1 MGKIDLTIDLAKA
14 AYKSIKTGG
23 KVSINWGNAFE
34 LQKTL
39 KMPKLSE
46 IKDLKGYLKTKDI
59 ELPDY
64 FRELSQSRRGIYKL
78 SPEERVI
85 DALKQVKLENGTPK
99 FTEEALRS
107 EIKKVNVGKFS
118 KLDLNGFHSDRR
130 CNEIVMFAERADVD
144 LSDVA
149 EFSRLPEY
157 SLGFANSLS
166 KDRFKIFKEFMRYTQ
181 GDEFYIAK
189 IGETNPRRFSFEQLQ
204 QISSYLQEESIQRL
218 RKLVDIKRPEGPFVF
233 KDEYVFDGEK
243 LIQLSITQNLEIN
256 GLVKLAKTSGLNGYS
271 ICEIAKVKDIDL
283 NNVSK
288 VINKIK
294 KSHKGDVAF
303 FVEKD
308 VYEADKF
315 RLLEW
320 SKANDKEVLIKTFD
334 NKMNLISTD
343 KVVPIQGKPN
353 QVKIIGNDFEVVMEA
368 HAVPR
373 KEIAPLLEKFM
384 ETVSETRKIRDK
396 NGNLLRTEY
405 LTPSKVEGLHN
416 WKAVMPDGT
425 VKPIIDVKKSKKGV
439 LSVKKNLESLDGT
452 ITKQNYKRLPD
463 GSWTMRLNIS
473 KDGKVLSKR
482 NIKHKML
489 SANEAESVVNGEKYK
504 VLYSTDEIRVLN
516 AKGETDCVIDLKSLI
531 DANNTPENAL
541 KLKNM
546 LKECSA
552 DELQVIS
559 KKLKT
564 LEFNPIDIDAFADCH
579 AGKVST
585 GDDIFIFRHE
595 MGHID
600 DLFGTAPAKDMA
612 CQGIYST
619 ADDFRKVYSQE
630 LNMFMKEFPQTQR
643 QYVDY
648 FINHSYLDTS
658 KQSFRETAA
667 ELLASNKSPHTCKIL
682 STRTEYLE
690 RYFPRTRSYLVNA

>member
-1 MGKIDLTIDLAKA
+1 MGKVDLAIDLTKA
-14 AYKSIKTGG
+14 AYKYIKTGG
-23 KVSINWGNAFE
+23 KVSINWGSAFE
-34 LQKTL
+34 LQKAL

-46 IKDLKGYLKTKDI
+46 IKDLKAYLKTKDI
-59 ELPDY
+59 KLPGY
-64 FRELSQSRRGIYKL
+64 FEELSQSRRGIYKL

-99 FTEEALRS
+99 FTEEALRV
-107 EIKKVNVGKFS
+107 EIKKVNVGKFQN
-118 KLDLNGFHSDRR
+118 LDLKGFHSDGR

-157 SLGFANSLS
+157 SFGFANSLS
-166 KDRFKIFKEFMRYTQ
+166 KDRFKIFKEFMRYTR
-181 GDEFYIAK
+181 GDEFYIPK
-189 IGETNPRRFSFEQLQ
+189 IGNTNPRRFSFEQLQ
-204 QISSYLQEESIQRL
+204 QISLYLQEESIQRL

-233 KDEYVFDGEK
+233 KDEYVFGGEE
-243 LIQLSITQNLEIN
+243 LIQFSITQNLEIN
-256 GLVKLAKTSGLNGYS
+256 GLVKLAKTSGLNGHS

-294 KSHKGDVAF
+294 KSHKGDVVLSA
-303 FVEKD
+303 EKD
-308 VYEADKF
+308 IYEADKF
-315 RLLEW
+315 RLFEW
-320 SKANDKEVLIKTFD
+320 SRANDKEVLIKTFD

-343 KVVPIQGKPN
+343 KVVPIQGKLN
-353 QVKIIGNDFEVVMEA
+353 QVKIIGNDFEVVLEG
-368 HAVPR
+368 HSVPR
-373 KEIAPLLEKFM
+373 KKDIVNEKILE
-384 ETVSETRKIRDK
+384 TISETRQIRDK
-396 NGNLLRTEY
+396 DGRLLRTEY
-405 LTPSKVEGLHN
+405 LTPSEIDGLHN
-416 WKAVMPDGT
+416 WKVVMPDGT
-425 VKPIIDVKKSKKGV
+425 VKPIIDVKKSKNGILTVTKDM
-439 LSVKKNLESLDGT
+439 EALDGT
-452 ITKQNYKRLPD
+452 VTKSKYRKLPD
-463 GSWTMRLNIS
+463 GSWAMRLNIS
-473 KDGKVLSKR
+473 KDGKILSGR
-482 NIKHKML
+482 NVKHKMI
-489 SANEAESVVNGEKYK
+489 SANEAESTINGKKYR
-504 VLYSTDEIRVLN
+504 VLYSSDEIKLLN

-564 LEFNPIDIDAFADCH
+564 LEFNPIDIDAFADCR
-579 AGKVST
+579 AGKVSN
-585 GDDIFIFRHE
+585 GDDIFTFRHE

-648 FINHSYLDTS
+648 FINHSDFDTS
-658 KQSFRETAA
+658 KQSFKETVA
-667 ELLASNKSPHTCKIL
+667 ELLASNKSPDTCKIL

>member
-1 MGKIDLTIDLAKA
+1 MGKVDLAIDLTKA
-14 AYKSIKTGG
+14 AYKYIKTGG
-23 KVSINWGNAFE
+23 KVSINWGSAFE
-34 LQKTL
+34 LQKAL

-46 IKDLKGYLKTKDI
+46 IKDLKAYLKTKDI
-59 ELPDY
+59 KLPGY
-64 FRELSQSRRGIYKL
+64 FEELSQSRRGIYKL

-99 FTEEALRS
+99 FTEEALRV
-107 EIKKVNVGKFS
+107 EIKKVNVGKFQN
-118 KLDLNGFHSDRR
+118 LDLKGFHSDGR

-157 SLGFANSLS
+157 SFGFANSLS
-166 KDRFKIFKEFMRYTQ
+166 KDRFKIFKEFMRYTR
-181 GDEFYIAK
+181 GDEFYIPK
-189 IGETNPRRFSFEQLQ
+189 IGNTNPRRFSFEQLQ
-204 QISSYLQEESIQRL
+204 QISLYLQEESIQRL

-233 KDEYVFDGEK
+233 KDEYVFGGEE
-243 LIQLSITQNLEIN
+243 LIQFSITQNLEIN
-256 GLVKLAKTSGLNGYS
+256 GLVKLAKTSGLNGHS

-294 KSHKGDVAF
+294 KSHKGDVVLSA
-303 FVEKD
+303 EKD
-308 VYEADKF
+308 IYEADKF
-315 RLLEW
+315 RLFEW
-320 SKANDKEVLIKTFD
+320 SRANDKEVLIKTFD

-343 KVVPIQGKPN
+343 KVVPIQGKLN
-353 QVKIIGNDFEVVMEA
+353 QVKIIGNDFEVVLEG
-368 HAVPR
+368 HSVPR
-373 KEIAPLLEKFM
+373 KKDIVNEKILE
-384 ETVSETRKIRDK
+384 TISETRQIRDK
-396 NGNLLRTEY
+396 DGRLLRTEY
-405 LTPSKVEGLHN
+405 LTPSEIDGLHN
-416 WKAVMPDGT
+416 WKVVMPDGT
-425 VKPIIDVKKSKKGV
+425 VKPIIDVKKSKNGILTVTKDM
-439 LSVKKNLESLDGT
+439 EALDGT
-452 ITKQNYKRLPD
+452 VTKSKYRKLPD
-463 GSWTMRLNIS
+463 GSWAMRLNIS
-473 KDGKVLSKR
+473 KDGKILSGR
-482 NIKHKML
+482 NVKHKMI
-489 SANEAESVVNGEKYK
+489 SANEAESTINGKKYR
-504 VLYSTDEIRVLN
+504 VLYSSDEIKLLN

-585 GDDIFIFRHE
+585 GDDIFKFRHE

>member
-34 LQKTL
+34 LQKAL

-78 SPEERVI
+78 SPEEKVI

-181 GDEFYIAK
+181 GDEFYIPK
-189 IGETNPRRFSFEQLQ
+189 IGNTNPRRFSFEQLQ
-204 QISSYLQEESIQRL
+204 QISLYLQEESIQRL

-233 KDEYVFDGEK
+233 KDEYVFGGEE
-243 LIQLSITQNLEIN
+243 LIQFSITQNLEIN
-256 GLVKLAKTSGLNGYS
+256 GLVKLAKTSGLNGHS

-294 KSHKGDVAF
+294 KSHKGDVVLSA
-303 FVEKD
+303 EKD
-308 VYEADKF
+308 IYEADKF
-315 RLLEW
+315 RLFEW
-320 SKANDKEVLIKTFD
+320 SRANDKEVLVKTFD

-343 KVVPIQGKPN
+343 KVVPVAGKPS
-353 QVKIIGNDFEVVMEA
+353 QAKIIGKDFEVVLEG
-368 HAVPR
+368 HSVPR
-373 KEIAPLLEKFM
+373 KKDIVNEKLS
-384 ETVSETRKIRDK
+384 VPISETRQIRDK
-396 NGNLLRTEY
+396 DGKLLRTEY
-405 LTPSKVEGLHN
+405 LTPSEVEGLHN

-425 VKPIIDVKKSKKGV
+425 VKPIIDVKKSKNGILTVTKDM
-439 LSVKKNLESLDGT
+439 EALDGT
-452 ITKQNYKRLPD
+452 VTKSKYRKLPD
-463 GSWTMRLNIS
+463 GSWAMRLNIS
-473 KDGKVLSKR
+473 KDGKILSGR
-482 NIKHKML
+482 NVKHKMI
-489 SANEAESVVNGEKYK
+489 SVNEAESTVNGKKYK
-504 VLYSTDEIRVLN
+504 VLYSSDEIKILN

-531 DANNTPENAL
+531 DDNNAPENAL

-552 DELQVIS
+552 DELQIIS
-559 KKLKT
+559 KKLKKI
-564 LEFNPIDIDAFADCH
+564 EFIPNKIDASAD
-579 AGKVST
+579 GSVGIVST
-585 GDDIFIFRHE
+585 GDDIFTFRHE

-600 DLFGTAPAKDMA
+600 DLFGTVPAKDMA

-648 FINHSYLDTS
+648 FINHANLETS
-658 KQSFRETAA
+658 IQSFQETVA
-667 ELLASNKSPHTCKIL
+667 ELLASNKSPDINRL
-682 STRTEYLE
+682 IGTRTEYLE
-690 RYFPRTRSYLVNA
+690 RYFPRTRTFLLNA

>member
-14 AYKSIKTGG
+14 AYNFIKPGG
-23 KVSINWGNAFE
+23 KVSINWGKAFE

-99 FTEEALRS
+99 FTEEALRV
-107 EIKKVNVGKFS
+107 EIKKVNVGKFQN
-118 KLDLNGFHSDRR
+118 LDLKGFHSDGR

-157 SLGFANSLS
+157 SFGFANSLS
-166 KDRFKIFKEFMRYTQ
+166 KDRFKIFKEFMRYTR
-181 GDEFYIAK
+181 GDEFYIPK
-189 IGETNPRRFSFEQLQ
+189 IGNTNPRRFSFEQLQ
-204 QISSYLQEESIQRL
+204 QISLYLQEESIQRL

-233 KDEYVFDGEK
+233 KDEYVFGGEE
-243 LIQLSITQNLEIN
+243 LIQFSITQNLEIN
-256 GLVKLAKTSGLNGYS
+256 GLVKLAKTSGLNGHS

-294 KSHKGDVAF
+294 KSHKGDVVLSA
-303 FVEKD
+303 EKD
-308 VYEADKF
+308 IYEADKF
-315 RLLEW
+315 RLFEW
-320 SKANDKEVLIKTFD
+320 SRANDKEVLIKTFD

-343 KVVPIQGKPN
+343 KVVPIQGKLN
-353 QVKIIGNDFEVVMEA
+353 QVKIIGNDFEVVLEG
-368 HAVPR
+368 HSVPR
-373 KEIAPLLEKFM
+373 KKDIVNEKILE
-384 ETVSETRKIRDK
+384 TISETRQIRDK
-396 NGNLLRTEY
+396 DGRLLRTEY
-405 LTPSKVEGLHN
+405 LTPSEIDGLHN
-416 WKAVMPDGT
+416 WKVVMPDGT
-425 VKPIIDVKKSKKGV
+425 VKPIIDVKKSKNGILTVTKDM
-439 LSVKKNLESLDGT
+439 EALDGT
-452 ITKQNYKRLPD
+452 VTKSKYRKLPD
-463 GSWTMRLNIS
+463 GSWAMRLNIS
-473 KDGKVLSKR
+473 KDGKILSGR
-482 NIKHKML
+482 NVKHKMI
-489 SANEAESVVNGEKYK
+489 SANEAESTINGKKYR
-504 VLYSTDEIRVLN
+504 VLYSSDEIKLLN

-564 LEFNPIDIDAFADCH
+564 LEFNPIDIDAFADCR
-579 AGKVST
+579 AGKVSN
-585 GDDIFIFRHE
+585 GDDIFTFRHE

-648 FINHSYLDTS
+648 FINHSDFDTS
-658 KQSFRETAA
+658 KQSFKETVA
-667 ELLASNKSPHTCKIL
+667 ELLASNKSPDTCKIL

>member
-34 LQKTL
+34 LQKAL

-78 SPEERVI
+78 SPEEKVI

-181 GDEFYIAK
+181 GDEFYIPK
-189 IGETNPRRFSFEQLQ
+189 IGNTNPRRFSFEQLQ
-204 QISSYLQEESIQRL
+204 QISLYLQEESIQRL
-218 RKLVDIKRPEGPFVF
+218 RKLVDIKRPEGPFGF
-233 KDEYVFDGEK
+233 KDEYVFGGEE
-243 LIQLSITQNLEIN
+243 LIQFSITQNLEIN
-256 GLVKLAKTSGLNGYS
+256 GLVKLAKTSGLNGHS

-294 KSHKGDVAF
+294 KSHKGDVVLSA
-303 FVEKD
+303 EKD
-308 VYEADKF
+308 IYEADKF
-315 RLLEW
+315 RLFEW
-320 SKANDKEVLIKTFD
+320 SRANDKEVLVKTFD

-343 KVVPIQGKPN
+343 KVVPVAGKPS
-353 QVKIIGNDFEVVMEA
+353 QAKIIGKDFEVVLEG
-368 HAVPR
+368 HSVPR
-373 KEIAPLLEKFM
+373 KKDIVNEKLS
-384 ETVSETRKIRDK
+384 VPISETRQIRDK
-396 NGNLLRTEY
+396 DGKLLRTEY
-405 LTPSKVEGLHN
+405 LTPSEVEGLHN

-425 VKPIIDVKKSKKGV
+425 VKPIIDVKKSKNGILTVTKDM
-439 LSVKKNLESLDGT
+439 EALDGT
-452 ITKQNYKRLPD
+452 VTKSKYRKLPD
-463 GSWTMRLNIS
+463 GSWAMRLNIS
-473 KDGKVLSKR
+473 KDGKILSGR
-482 NIKHKML
+482 NVKHKMI
-489 SANEAESVVNGEKYK
+489 SVNEAESTVNGKKYK
-504 VLYSTDEIRVLN
+504 VLYSSDEIKILN

-531 DANNTPENAL
+531 DDNNAPENAL

-552 DELQVIS
+552 DELQIIS
-559 KKLKT
+559 KKLKKI
-564 LEFNPIDIDAFADCH
+564 EFIPNKIDASAD
-579 AGKVST
+579 GSVGIVST
-585 GDDIFIFRHE
+585 GDDIFTFRHE

-600 DLFGTAPAKDMA
+600 DLFGTVPAKDMA

-648 FINHSYLDTS
+648 FINHANLETS
-658 KQSFRETAA
+658 IQSFQETVA
-667 ELLASNKSPHTCKIL
+667 ELLASNKSPDINRL
-682 STRTEYLE
+682 FGTRTEYLE
-690 RYFPRTRSYLVNA
+690 RYFPRTRTFLLNA